1 MPPTRAHRPTPA
13 AGSTSQRLVEVAR
26 RLLAEDAAEP
36 PTLAQVAG
44 AAGVSRATL
53 HRHFRSRDDLLRAAD
68 IAPEPG
74 ARQRVLG
81 AAVELLTRD
90 GMSRLSMDEL
100 AERAAV
106 SRANLYRLFPGK
118 PALFR
123 EMVRVYSPLE
133 PIGATVRR
141 LAQEPP
147 EIVMPA
153 VALAATRH
161 LEGHVGLV
169 RSLLFE
175 VSAPTPDAATAREL
189 AIESA
194 LGPMMAYLLGQMEA
208 GTLRPMHPLLALQSF
223 AGPIL
228 FHLLLRLQAETLLG
242 FQIPIEEAA
251 TQLARA
257 WVAGMR
263 PTGRA
268 EA

>member
-1 MPPTRAHRPTPA
+1 MPPTRARRPRAA
-13 AGSTSQRLVEVAR
+13 AGATSERLVEVAR
-26 RLLAEDAAEP
+26 RLLAEGVAGT
-36 PTLAQVAG
+36 PTLAQLAG

-74 ARQRVLG
+74 PRQRVLA

-90 GMSRLSMDEL
+90 GLARLSMDEL

-141 LAQEPP
+141 LAEAPP
-147 EIVMPA
+147 EVVMPA
-153 VALAATRH
+153 VAQAAARH
-161 LEGHVGLV
+161 LKDHVGLM

-194 LGPMMAYLLGQMEA
+194 LGPMMAYLLRQMQA

-223 AGPIL
+223 AGPIV
-228 FHLLLRLQAETLLG
+228 FHLLLRLQAEALLG
-242 FQIPIEEAA
+242 FEVPVEEAA
-251 TQLARA
+251 AELARV

-263 PTGRA
+263 APGQA